1 MTDHRPD
8 PDALLALAQAEEERE
23 RRGKLKVFFGA
34 TAGVGKTYAMLEAA
48 RELQG
53 RGVDVVVGWV
63 ETHGRKET
71 EALLAGLER
80 LPPCLVEHR
89 GITLKEFDLDAAKAR
104 RPAPAVILVDE
115 LAHTNAPG
123 LRHAKRWQD
132 VEELLAAGIDVYTTV
147 NVQHLESLN
156 DLVGKIT
163 GVAVRETV
171 PDSILEGADQ
181 VELVDL
187 PPEEL
192 LKRLQEGKV
201 YVPEQA
207 ERARESFF
215 RPGNLIA
222 LRELALRKTAERVDA
237 QMQRYRELH
246 GVAET
251 WPIAE
256 RLLVAVSSGPNAAQ
270 LVRAARRLA
279 EQLRAEWVV
288 VYVETPAELR
298 LPQKERDRVWQTLRL
313 AERLGAQTV
322 TLSGCRPAEEIL
334 RYARRR
340 NVSKIVVGK
349 PLHARWKDVF
359 FGSVRD
365 DLVRGSGEV
374 DVYVISGDAEA
385 GWPVPERRP
394 RGGGDLRGYVAAVLV
409 TGLATGLCS
418 LLRPDLKEANL
429 VMLFLLGVVGIAARY
444 GRGPSILASVLSVA
458 AFDFFFVRPYLTFAV
473 SDTEYLLTFGV
484 MLVTALV
491 ISTLTVRLRQ
501 QAEAALE
508 REGRTAALYA
518 MSRELTEAPDTD
530 AVLQAAARHIH
541 SVFLSQVLLLIP
553 DEHGRVVERAG
564 ESITFLFDTREQ
576 AVAQWVYDHGRM
588 AGKTTDTL
596 PAAKGLYLPLKTS
609 RGIVGVLGVHPADP
623 ALLVAPEQ
631 LHLLEA
637 FANQIALAVE

>member
-1 MTDHRPD
+1 MDHRPD

-48 RELQG
+48 RELKA

-71 EALLAGLER
+71 EALLDGLER

-89 GITLKEFDLDAAKAR
+89 GITLKELDLDAAKAR
-104 RPAPAVILVDE
+104 KPAVILVDE
-115 LAHTNAPG
+115 LAHTNASG

-147 NVQHLESLN
+147 NVQHVESLN
-156 DLVGKIT
+156 DLVGKVT
-163 GVAVRETV
+163 GVVVRETV
-171 PDSILEGADQ
+171 PDSILERAEQ

-207 ERARESFF
+207 ERAIQSFF

-256 RLLVAVSSGPNAAQ
+256 RLLVAVSSGPTAAQ

-279 EQLRAEWVV
+279 ERLRAEWVV
-288 VYVETPAELR
+288 VYVETPVELR
-298 LPQKERDRVWQTLRL
+298 LPQQERDRVWQTLRL

-322 TLSGCRPAEEIL
+322 TLTGHRPAEEIL

-349 PLHARWKDVF
+349 PLHARWKDVV

-385 GWPVPERRP
+385 GWPVPERR
-394 RGGGDLRGYVAAVLV
+394 RGGRAELQGYVAAVLV
-409 TGLATGLCS
+409 TAAITGL
-418 LLRPDLKEANL
+418 LALTHPALKEANL
-429 VMLFLLGVVGIAARY
+429 VMLFLLGVVGVAARY

-501 QAEAALE
+501 QADAALE

-518 MSRELTEAPDTD
+518 MSRELTEARNTD

-541 SVFLSQVLLLIP
+541 TVFLSQVLLLIP
-553 DEHGRVVERAG
+553 DEKGHVVERAG
-564 ESITFLFDTREQ
+564 ESVTFLFDTREQ

-637 FANQIALAVE
+637 FANQIALAIE

>member
-1 MTDHRPD
+1 MDNRPD
-8 PDALLALAQAEEERE
+8 PDALLALAQAEEEKE

-53 RGVDVVVGWV
+53 RGVDVLVGWV

-71 EALLAGLER
+71 EALLDGLER
-80 LPPCLVEHR
+80 LPPCRVEHR
-89 GITLKEFDLDAAKAR
+89 GITLEEFDLDAAKAR
-104 RPAPAVILVDE
+104 SPAVLLVDE

-147 NVQHLESLN
+147 NVQHLDSLN

-163 GVAVRETV
+163 NIAVRETV
-171 PDSILEGADQ
+171 PDSILERADQ

-279 EQLRAEWVV
+279 ERLRAEWVV

-298 LPQKERDRVWQTLRL
+298 LPQKEKDRVWQTLRL

-322 TLSGCRPAEEIL
+322 TLSGQQPAEEIL

-349 PLHARWKDVF
+349 PLHSRWKDVV

-365 DLVRGSGEV
+365 DLVRGSGGI
-374 DVYVISGDAEA
+374 DIYVISGDVEE
-385 GWPVPERRP
+385 GWPVPERRGRP
-394 RGGGDLRGYVAAVLV
+394 GGDLRGYVAAVLV
-409 TGLATGLCS
+409 TALATGLS
-418 LLRPDLKEANL
+418 ALIHPQLEEANL
-429 VMLFLLGVVGIAARY
+429 VMLFLLGVVWVSSRY
-444 GRGPSILASVLSVA
+444 GRGPAILASVLSVA
-458 AFDFFFVRPYLTFAV
+458 AF
-473 SDTEYLLTFGV
+473 
-484 MLVTALV
+484 
-491 ISTLTVRLRQ
+491 
-501 QAEAALE
+501 
-508 REGRTAALYA
+508 
-518 MSRELTEAPDTD
+518 
-530 AVLQAAARHIH
+530 
-541 SVFLSQVLLLIP
+541 
-553 DEHGRVVERAG
+553 
-564 ESITFLFDTREQ
+564 
-576 AVAQWVYDHGRM
+576 
-588 AGKTTDTL
+588 
-596 PAAKGLYLPLKTS
+596 
-609 RGIVGVLGVHPADP
+609 
-623 ALLVAPEQ
+623 
-631 LHLLEA
+631 
-637 FANQIALAVE
+637 

>member
-1 MTDHRPD
+1 MDNRPD

-48 RELQG
+48 RELKA
-53 RGVDVVVGWV
+53 RGVDVVVGWA

-71 EALLAGLER
+71 EALLDGLER
-80 LPPCLVEHR
+80 LPPCVVEHR
-89 GITLKEFDLDAAKAR
+89 GITLQEFDLDAAKAR
-104 RPAPAVILVDE
+104 QPAVLLVDE

-147 NVQHLESLN
+147 NVQHVESLN

-163 GVAVRETV
+163 GVVVRETV
-171 PDSILEGADQ
+171 PDSILERADQ

-256 RLLVAVSSGPNAAQ
+256 RLLVAVSSGPTAAQ

-279 EQLRAEWVV
+279 ERLRAEWVV

-322 TLSGCRPAEEIL
+322 TLSGHRPAEEIL

-349 PLHARWKDVF
+349 PLHSRWKDLL

-365 DLVRGSGEV
+365 ELVRGSGGV
-374 DVYVISGDAEA
+374 DIYVISGDAEA
-385 GWPVPERRP
+385 GWPVPERRS
-394 RGGGDLRGYVAAVLV
+394 RQAGDLRGYIAATLV
-409 TGLATGLCS
+409 TALATGISALIHPQ
-418 LLRPDLKEANL
+418 LEEANL
-429 VMLFLLGVVGIAARY
+429 VMLFLLGVVWISSRY
-444 GRGPSILASVLSVA
+444 GRGPAILASVLSVA
-458 AFDFFFVRPYLTFAV
+458 AFDFFFVKPYLTFAV
-473 SDTEYLLTFGV
+473 TDTEYLLTFMV
-484 MLVTALV
+484 MLITALV

-501 QAEAALE
+501 QAEAARE

-518 MSRELTEAPDTD
+518 MSRDLAAARNLDEI
-530 AVLQAAARHIH
+530 LQAAARHIS
-541 SVFLSQVLLLIP
+541 SVFLSQVLLLLP
-553 DEHGRVVERAG
+553 DENGRVTERAG
-564 ESITFLFDTREQ
+564 ESVTFLFDPREQ

-596 PAAKGLYLPLKTS
+596 PAAKGLYLPLRTS
-609 RGIVGVLGVHPADP
+609 QGVAGVLGVHPADQQWL
-623 ALLVAPEQ
+623 ASPEQ

>member
-1 MTDHRPD
+1 MTYERPD
-8 PDALLALAQAEEERE
+8 PDALLALANAEEEAA
-23 RRGKLKVFFGA
+23 RRGKLKVFLGA
-34 TAGVGKTYAMLEAA
+34 TAGVGKTFAMLEAA
-48 RELQG
+48 RELKR
-53 RGVDVVVGWV
+53 RGIDVLVGV
-63 ETHGRKET
+63 AETHGRKET
-71 EALLAGLER
+71 EALLEGLEV
-80 LPPCLVEHR
+80 LPPRLQEHK
-89 GITLKEFDLDAAKAR
+89 GIRLKEFDLDGAKIR
-104 RPAPAVILVDE
+104 RPAVILVDE

-123 LRHAKRWQD
+123 SRHAKRWQD
-132 VEELLAAGIDVYTTV
+132 VEELLAAGLDVFTAV

-171 PDSILEGADQ
+171 PDSVLERADQ

-201 YVPEQA
+201 YVPDQA
-207 ERARESFF
+207 ARAVESFF

-222 LRELALRKTAERVDA
+222 LRELALRKTAERVEA

-251 WPIAE
+251 WPVAE
-256 RLLVAVSSGPNAAQ
+256 RLLVAVSSGPTAAK

-279 EQLRAEWVV
+279 ERLRAEWVV
-288 VYVETPAELR
+288 VYVETPAEVG
-298 LPQKERDRVWQTLRL
+298 LPEKEKDRVWQTLRL
-313 AERLGAQTV
+313 AERLGAETA
-322 TLSGCRPAEEIL
+322 TLSGERPAEEIL

-349 PLHARWKDVF
+349 PLHSRWKDAL

-365 DLVRGSGEV
+365 ELVRSSAGI
-374 DVYVISGDAEA
+374 DVYVISGDAED
-385 GWPVPERRP
+385 GWAVPERQTSREGDRWGYAVAVAVTTAAAGISALIHP
-394 RGGGDLRGYVAAVLV
+394 RFE
-409 TGLATGLCS
+409 
-418 LLRPDLKEANL
+418 EANL
-429 VMLFLLGVVGIAARY
+429 VMLFLLGVVGVASRY
-444 GRGPSILASVLSVA
+444 GRGPAILASVLSVA
-458 AFDFFFVRPYLTFAV
+458 AFDFFFVNPYLTLSV
-473 SDTEYLLTFGV
+473 SDTEYLLTFAV

-501 QAEAALE
+501 QAEAARV
-508 REGRTAALYA
+508 REERTAALYA
-518 MSRELTEAPDTD
+518 MSRDLAAAKD
-530 AVLQAAARHIH
+530 AEEILQAAARHIQ
-541 SVFLSQVLLLIP
+541 SVFLSQVLLLLP
-553 DEHGRVVERAG
+553 DEAGSLAERAS
-564 ESITFLFDTREQ
+564 ESVTFLFDTREQ
-576 AVAQWVYDHGRM
+576 AVAQWVFDHGRM

-596 PAAKGLYLPLKTS
+596 PAAKGLYLPLRTS

-623 ALLVAPEQ
+623 RRLVVPEQ

>member
-1 MTDHRPD
+1 MENRPD

-23 RRGKLKVFFGA
+23 RRGKLKVFFGG

-48 RELQG
+48 RELKA
-53 RGVDVVVGWV
+53 RGVDVVAGWV

-71 EALLAGLER
+71 EALLDGLDR
-80 LPPCLVEHR
+80 IPPRVVAHR
-89 GITLKEFDLDAAKAR
+89 GIALEEFDLDVAHAR
-104 RPAPAVILVDE
+104 HPAVLLVDE
-115 LAHTNAPG
+115 LAHTNAPDS
-123 LRHAKRWQD
+123 RHARRWQD

-163 GVAVRETV
+163 GVVVRETV
-171 PDSILEGADQ
+171 PDSILERADQ

-207 ERARESFF
+207 ARARESFF

-256 RLLVAVSSGPNAAQ
+256 RLLVAVSSGPTAPQ

-279 EQLRAEWVV
+279 ERLRAEWVV
-288 VYVETPAELR
+288 VYVEIPAELR
-298 LPQKERDRVWQTLRL
+298 LPQKEKDRVWQTLRL

-322 TLSGCRPAEEIL
+322 TLSGDRPAEEIL

-349 PLHARWKDVF
+349 PLHSRWKDIV

-374 DVYVISGDAEA
+374 DIYVISGDAEA
-385 GWPVPERRP
+385 GWPVPERQVRP
-394 RGGGDLRGYVAAVLV
+394 GGDPKGYAAAVLV
-409 TGLATGLCS
+409 TALATGISALIHPQ
-418 LLRPDLKEANL
+418 LEEANL
-429 VMLFLLGVVGIAARY
+429 VMLFLLGVVWVSSRF
-444 GRGPSILASVLSVA
+444 GRGPAVLASVLSVA
-458 AFDFFFVRPYLTFAV
+458 AFDFFFVKPYLTFAV
-473 SDTEYLLTFGV
+473 TDTEYLLTFAV

-491 ISTLTVRLRQ
+491 ISNLTVRLRR
-501 QAEAALE
+501 QAEAARE
-508 REGRTAALYA
+508 REARTAALYA
-518 MSRELTEAPDTD
+518 MSRDLAAARNLEEI
-530 AVLQAAARHIH
+530 LQAAARHIS
-541 SVFLSQVLLLIP
+541 SVFLSQVLLLLP
-553 DEHGRVVERAG
+553 DENGRVTERAG
-564 ESITFLFDTREQ
+564 ESVTFLFDPREQ

-596 PAAKGLYLPLKTS
+596 PAAKGLYLPLRTAQ
-609 RGIVGVLGVHPADP
+609 GFVGVLGVHPADP
-623 ALLVAPEQ
+623 QWLVSPEQ

-637 FANQIALAVE
+637 FANQIALAIE

>member
-1 MTDHRPD
+1 MNDRPD

-23 RRGKLKVFFGA
+23 RRGKLKVFFGS

-48 RELQG
+48 RELKD
-53 RGVDVVVGWV
+53 RGADVVVGWV
-63 ETHGRKET
+63 ETHGRQET
-71 EALLAGLER
+71 EALLDGLER
-80 LPPCLVEHR
+80 VPPRRVEHR
-89 GITLKEFDLDAAKAR
+89 GIALQEFDLDAARAR
-104 RPAPAVILVDE
+104 RPAVLLVDE

-123 LRHAKRWQD
+123 SRHARRWQD
-132 VEELLAAGIDVYTTV
+132 VEELLAAGIDVYTAV

-171 PDSILEGADQ
+171 PDSILELADQ

-192 LKRLQEGKV
+192 LARLAEGKV

-207 ERARESFF
+207 ARARESFF

-246 GVAET
+246 GVAAT

-256 RLLVAVSSGPNAAQ
+256 RLLVAVSSGPTAAQ

-298 LPQKERDRVWQTLRL
+298 LPAQDRDRVWQTLRL

-322 TLSGCRPAEEIL
+322 TLSGQRPAEEIL

-349 PLHARWKDVF
+349 PLHPRWKDVL

-365 DLVRGSGEV
+365 ELVHGSGGV

-385 GWPVPERRP
+385 GWPTTDRRP
-394 RGGGDLRGYVAAVLV
+394 REGGHDWRGYAAAVLV
-409 TGLATGLCS
+409 TVLATGVSALIHPQ
-418 LLRPDLKEANL
+418 LEEANL
-429 VMLFLLGVVGIAARY
+429 VMLFLLGVIWIASRY
-444 GRGPSILASVLSVA
+444 GRGPSVLASVLSVA

-473 SDTEYLLTFGV
+473 SDTEYLLTFTV
-484 MLVTALV
+484 MLLTALV
-491 ISTLTVRLRQ
+491 ISTLTVRLRR
-501 QAEAALE
+501 QAEAARD
-508 REGRTAALYA
+508 REARTAALLA
-518 MSRELTEAPDTD
+518 MSRDLAAASGPAEILR
-530 AVLQAAARHIH
+530 AAARQIG
-541 SVFLSQVLLLIP
+541 SVFLSRVLLLLP
-553 DEHGRVVERAG
+553 DATGRVTGRG
-564 ESITFLFDTREQ
+564 EETATVPFDAREQ

-596 PAAKGLYLPLKTS
+596 PAANGLYLPLRTS
-609 RGIVGVLGVHPADP
+609 RGVVGVLGVHPADP
-623 ALLVAPEQ
+623 QRLGSPEQ

-637 FANQIALAVE
+637 FANQLALAIE

>member
-1 MTDHRPD
+1 MHNRPD

-48 RELQG
+48 RELKA

-71 EALLAGLER
+71 EALLDGLER

-89 GITLKEFDLDAAKAR
+89 GITLKEFDLDAANAR
-104 RPAPAVILVDE
+104 RPAVILVDE
-115 LAHTNAPG
+115 LAHTNAAG

-132 VEELLAAGIDVYTTV
+132 VEELLAAGIDVYTTI

-163 GVAVRETV
+163 GVVVRETV
-171 PDSILEGADQ
+171 PDSILERADQ

-201 YVPEQA
+201 YLPEQA

-279 EQLRAEWVV
+279 ERPRAEWVV
-288 VYVETPAELR
+288 VYVETPAALR

-322 TLSGCRPAEEIL
+322 TLSGHRPAEEIL

-349 PLHARWKDVF
+349 PLHPRWRDVL

-365 DLVRGSGEV
+365 ELERASGDI
-374 DVYVISGDAEA
+374 DVYVIAGDAEA
-385 GWPVPERRP
+385 GWPVPERR
-394 RGGGDLRGYVAAVLV
+394 RLAGGDTRGYVAAVLV
-409 TGLATGLCS
+409 TALATGLS
-418 LLRPDLKEANL
+418 ALVHPQLEEANL
-429 VMLFLLGVVGIAARY
+429 VMLFLLAVVWVASRF
-444 GRGPSILASVLSVA
+444 GRGPGILVSVLSVA
-458 AFDFFFVRPYLTFAV
+458 AFDFFFVEPYLTFAV
-473 SDTEYLLTFGV
+473 SDVEYLLTFAV
-484 MLVTALV
+484 MLITALV

-501 QAEAALE
+501 QAEAARE
-508 REGRTAALYA
+508 REARTAALYA
-518 MSRELTEAPDTD
+518 MSRDLAAAKNLDEI
-530 AVLQAAARHIH
+530 LQAAARHIS
-541 SVFLSQVLLLIP
+541 SVFLSQVLLLLP
-553 DEHGRVVERAG
+553 DQNGHVTERAG
-564 ESITFLFDTREQ
+564 ESMTFRLDPREQ
-576 AVAQWVYDHGRM
+576 AVAQWVFDHGRL

-596 PAAKGLYLPLKTS
+596 PASKGLYLPLRTAQ
-609 RGIVGVLGVHPADP
+609 GVVGVLGVHPAD
-623 ALLVAPEQ
+623 AQWLVSPER
-631 LHLLEA
+631 LHVLEA

>member
-1 MTDHRPD
+1 MDNRPD

-48 RELQG
+48 RELQR
-53 RGVDVVVGWV
+53 RGADVVVGVV

-71 EALLAGLER
+71 EALRAGLEV

-89 GITLKEFDLDAAKAR
+89 GITLKELDLDGAKAR
-104 RPAPAVILVDE
+104 RPAVILVDE

-123 LRHAKRWQD
+123 CRHAKRWQD
-132 VEELLAAGIDVYTTV
+132 VEELLAAGIDVYSTV

-156 DLVGKIT
+156 DLVGKVT

-171 PDSILEGADQ
+171 PDSILERADQ

-187 PPEEL
+187 PPEDL

-207 ERARESFF
+207 ERAVQSFF

-279 EQLRAEWVV
+279 ERLRAEWVV

-322 TLSGCRPAEEIL
+322 TLSGHRPAEEIL

-349 PLHARWKDVF
+349 PLHSRWRDVL

-365 DLVRGSGEV
+365 ELVRGSGGI
-374 DVYVISGDAEA
+374 DVYVISGDDDE
-385 GWPVPERRP
+385 GWPVPARRP
-394 RGGGDLRGYVAAVLV
+394 LAGRDPRGYAAAVLV
-409 TGLATGLCS
+409 TALATGLS
-418 LLRPDLKEANL
+418 ALIHPQLEEANL
-429 VMLFLLGVVGIAARY
+429 VMLFLLGVVWVSSRF
-444 GRGPSILASVLSVA
+444 GRGPAILASVLSVA
-458 AFDFFFVRPYLTFAV
+458 AFDFFFVKPYLTFAV
-473 SDTEYLLTFGV
+473 TDTEYLLTFTV

-491 ISTLTVRLRQ
+491 ISSLTVRLRQ
-501 QAEAALE
+501 QAEAARD
-508 REGRTAALYA
+508 REARTAALYA
-518 MSRELTEAPDTD
+518 MSRDLAAARNIDEI
-530 AVLQAAARHIH
+530 LQAAARHIS
-541 SVFLSQVLLLIP
+541 SVFLSQVLLLLP
-553 DEHGRVVERAG
+553 DESGRVTERAG
-564 ESITFLFDTREQ
+564 ESVTFLFDVREQ
-576 AVAQWVYDHGRM
+576 AVAQWVYDHARM

-596 PAAKGLYLPLKTS
+596 PAAKGLYLPLRTS
-609 RGIVGVLGVHPADP
+609 RGVVGVLGVHPADP
-623 ALLVAPEQ
+623 QWLVSPEQ